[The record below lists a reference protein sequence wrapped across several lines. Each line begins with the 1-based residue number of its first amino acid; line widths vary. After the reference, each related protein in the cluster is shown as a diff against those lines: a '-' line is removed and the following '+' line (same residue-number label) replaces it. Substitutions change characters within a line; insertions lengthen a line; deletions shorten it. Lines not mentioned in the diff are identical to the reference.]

1 MFFSLIYISD
11 ALNDVAIP
19 GYITAALPAMA
30 AAVLPNNP
38 ANGIPVPKSEDP
50 ICGYFTTN
58 ISYVP
63 CSREGTLFTFYLF
76 FPLCLDIGDL
86 TLIHHFA
93 EYIRRIANL
102 ASSFVPSYTPSYSNA
117 NFAILGL
124 ALENMLKAPIQ
135 DIFAKSVAKPL
146 GLTSTT
152 VGNPR
157 RITKHSVIPGGGLT
171 RSGWDDALGPLNR
184 YGRY

>member
-1 MFFSLIYISD
+1 
-11 ALNDVAIP
+11 
-19 GYITAALPAMA
+19 MA

-38 ANGIPVPKSEDP
+38 ANGIHVPKSEDP

-63 CSREGTLFTFYLF
+63 CSREGTYYIPPVSSHAYGEYPT
-76 FPLCLDIGDL
+76 L
-86 TLIHHFA
+86 TILV
-93 EYIRRIANL
+93 EYIRKVANL

-124 ALENMLKAPIQ
+124 ALENMLKTPVQ
-135 DIFAKSVAKPL
+135 DIFTKSVAKPL

-157 RITKHSVIPGGGLT
+157 HITKDSVIPGSGFT

-184 YGRY
+184 YGILRY